1 MQFNVAQLLKEPT
14 GATRRYE
21 LVEDVSELDPEL
33 TMLGPMVGTLN
44 LIRTHSGV
52 LVRAELSSAVQVTC
66 NRCLEPI
73 ALPVR
78 FRFEESYRPLTE
90 VNTGRYLLPEEFEG
104 TTEELEDEALII
116 DEHHILDITEVVR
129 QNIWLAMPMYP
140 ACIWP
145 QPEAC
150 PNWLAYTKE
159 MEQSQAGGGKSEE
172 EVDPRWSALL
182 KLKGKLDTTGQG

>member
-1 MQFNVAQLLKEPT
+1 V
-14 GATRRYE
+14 
-21 LVEDVSELDPEL
+21 
-33 TMLGPMVGTLN
+33 
-44 LIRTHSGV
+44 
-52 LVRAELSSAVQVTC
+52 
-66 NRCLEPI
+66 EPI

-90 VNTGRYLLPEEFEG
+90 IHTGRYLMPEEFEG

-140 ACIWP
+140 ACSWP
-145 QPEAC
+145 QPEEC
-150 PNWLAYTKE
+150 PNWLAYVKEIEQHQVSRTK
-159 MEQSQAGGGKSEE
+159 GEE

-182 KLKGKLDTTGQG
+182 NLKGKLDATE